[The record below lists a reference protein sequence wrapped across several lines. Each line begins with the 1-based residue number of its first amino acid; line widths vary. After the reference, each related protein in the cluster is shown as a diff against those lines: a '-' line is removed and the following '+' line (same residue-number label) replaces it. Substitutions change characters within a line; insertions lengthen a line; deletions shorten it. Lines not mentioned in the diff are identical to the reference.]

1 MMNEAEGMM
10 LLDVCCLVRGQQV
23 RFFGKRT
30 DQSMYL
36 ILLPITTQARK
47 YWIVKGLRR
56 RHLKCCREE
65 DEATVTADGGDRSAP

>member
-1 MMNEAEGMM
+1 MMNEAEGVM

-36 ILLPITTQARK
+36 ILLPITTEASK
-47 YWIVKGLRR
+47 YWIV
-56 RHLKCCREE
+56 
-65 DEATVTADGGDRSAP
+65 